1 MSPITWKT
9 NPSCAGYR
17 LALVCLAGA
26 LGVATACQP
35 KEPEECVC
43 PETEAAVESETPQ
56 TAVAPT
62 ETDQARPTRG
72 VAAPTTSPGSVVIAT
87 NPPQL
92 PPPVPIAPAV
102 ANPTIPSPPSAPR
115 IPGVAPAGGTA
126 NACGGSIILGGEPGQ
141 PCGEGGQG
149 VWSCAG
155 PNAVV
160 CEMPTLAT
168 ICHIAPENPTIHTS
182 ITIGADGIAEHL
194 AHGDYYGPCLPTPGY
209 APVAPTS
216 PTPANACGGIAILP
230 AQPGQPCG
238 QDGTGLIACAGPDAV
253 TCQAS
258 NVAEATPTNACG
270 GTAELDLQP
279 GDACGVANLG
289 TCECDGPDRV
299 VCREPSQVTLCHV
312 PPGNPANEHNITV
325 GAPAVE
331 AHLAHG
337 DYLGECN
344 RAGSADDDS
353 SSSHPRLRIDDS
365 ARPGRGR
372 GRGRDR

>member
-1 MSPITWKT
+1 MSPTIWT
-9 NPSCAGYR
+9 PHGSAGTR
-17 LALVCLAGA
+17 LALICLAGT
-26 LGVATACQP
+26 LGLATACQP
-35 KEPEECVC
+35 EKEPEECVC
-43 PETEAAVESETPQ
+43 PEVETTAE
-56 TAVAPT
+56 TAVAEAGPAPT
-62 ETDQARPTRG
+62 ETGQEQPAGG
-72 VAAPTTSPGSVVIAT
+72 VAAPAPSPGASGGVVIAT

-160 CEMPTLAT
+160 CEMPTLVT
-168 ICHIAPENPTIHTS
+168 ICHIAPDNPTIQTS
-182 ITIGADGIAEHL
+182 ISIGADGVAEHL
-194 AHGDYYGPCLPTPGY
+194 AHGDYYGPCQPTPGY
-209 APVAPTS
+209 APLAPAS
-216 PTPANACGGIAILP
+216 P
-230 AQPGQPCG
+230 
-238 QDGTGLIACAGPDAV
+238 
-253 TCQAS
+253 
-258 NVAEATPTNACG
+258 TPTNACG
-270 GTAELDLQP
+270 GTAELDQQP
-279 GDACGVANLG
+279 GDACGVADLG

-299 VCREPSQVTLCHV
+299 ACREPSQVTLCHV

-344 RAGSADDDS
+344 RAGGADDGS
-353 SSSHPRLRIDDS
+353 SSNRPRLRIDDS
-365 ARPGRGR
+365 ARPRRGR